1 MARFRWPGGV
11 VVAAVS
17 SISPLFSGV
26 ALGDIG
32 TDTGNW
38 IYYGNWSYRYTAT
51 FGQTFVGN
59 GEACSGFRFRF
70 YNESCCSY

>member
-38 IYYGNWSYRYTAT
+38 IYYGNWGYRYTAT